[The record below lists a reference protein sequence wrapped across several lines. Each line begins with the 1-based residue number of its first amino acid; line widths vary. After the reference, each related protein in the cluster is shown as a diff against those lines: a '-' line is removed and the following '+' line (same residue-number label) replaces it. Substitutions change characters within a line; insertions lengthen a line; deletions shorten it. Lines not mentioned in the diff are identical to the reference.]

1 MASWS
6 KERVAALKEL
16 AATELTL
23 REIGER
29 MKERFGIACTKDSV
43 KRKIDGLGL
52 SRRTNRWSDERVAV
66 LTDLAAK
73 NLTMSEIGRQMT
85 ERFDTPHTKDMVRE
99 KMGRLGLSRRQI
111 QEEASRPTSEPV
123 TQPQGRALLNLKVA
137 PETCWPIRYRTCQYP
152 IGEPGRST
160 FRLCGDPAMPGKPYC
175 EEHGKRCFVRL
186 RDGAHEDPAAMR
198 RRGDVIAACPGG
210 ETPTRVERAG
220 ANGDA

>member
-43 KRKIDGLGL
+43 KRTIDGLGL

-73 NLTMSEIGRQMT
+73 KSND
-85 ERFDTPHTKDMVRE
+85 ERDR
-99 KMGRLGLSRRQI
+99 S
-111 QEEASRPTSEPV
+111 
-123 TQPQGRALLNLKVA
+123 
-137 PETCWPIRYRTCQYP
+137 PE
-152 IGEPGRST
+152 
-160 FRLCGDPAMPGKPYC
+160 D
-175 EEHGKRCFVRL
+175 
-186 RDGAHEDPAAMR
+186 
-198 RRGDVIAACPGG
+198 
-210 ETPTRVERAG
+210 
-220 ANGDA
+220 

>member
-23 REIGER
+23 HEIGER

-52 SRRTNRWSDERVAV
+52 SRRTKRWSDERVAV

-73 NLTMSEIGRQMT
+73 NLTMSAIGRQMT
-85 ERFDTPHTKDMVRE
+85 ERFGIPHTKDMVRE

-111 QEEASRPTSEPV
+111 QEDAREPTPEPV
-123 TQPQGRALLNLKVA
+123 AQPQGPKFSILKV
-137 PETCWPIRYRTCQYP
+137 PSETCWPTRYGGCQFP
-152 IGEPGRST
+152 IGEPRHRD
-160 FRLCGDPAMPGKPYC
+160 FRLCGDPVPPGRPYC
-175 EEHGKRCFVRL
+175 DAHHSRCFI
-186 RDGAHEDPAAMR
+186 
-198 RRGDVIAACPGG
+198 RRGRESQQDNPYPAKRVG
-210 ETPTRVERAG
+210 EESNVRGMRLP
-220 ANGDA
+220 

>member
-85 ERFDTPHTKDMVRE
+85 ERFGIPHTKDMVRE

-123 TQPQGRALLNLKVA
+123 TQPQGRALLN
-137 PETCWPIRYRTCQYP
+137 
-152 IGEPGRST
+152 S
-160 FRLCGDPAMPGKPYC
+160 
-175 EEHGKRCFVRL
+175 
-186 RDGAHEDPAAMR
+186 
-198 RRGDVIAACPGG
+198 
-210 ETPTRVERAG
+210 
-220 ANGDA
+220 